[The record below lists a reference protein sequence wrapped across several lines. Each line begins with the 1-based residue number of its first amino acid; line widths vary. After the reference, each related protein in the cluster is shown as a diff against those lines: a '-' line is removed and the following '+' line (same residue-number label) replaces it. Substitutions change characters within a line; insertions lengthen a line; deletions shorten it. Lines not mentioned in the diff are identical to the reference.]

1 MFVCLYS
8 FSIHILYHD
17 ICMFFNI
24 YIHYFYFVLSSPLL
38 REWTFRTVF
47 CNHFIALFLN
57 NTILIICFYEIR
69 KLKQIYYPLCVR
81 LKKHT
86 NLFIH
91 TRITSYT
98 LLMLGIQ
105 YVFVAALFGLHHTPW
120 HLLFAHTI
128 LLLLCVNIIGLQ
140 FHHKSNL
147 LYILLPIS
155 LNLIEHYLIFN

>member
-1 MFVCLYS
+1 MMVKGTVVYILMMLYLFFVHVPHQVD
-8 FSIHILYHD
+8 FV
-17 ICMFFNI
+17 
-24 YIHYFYFVLSSPLL
+24 YIITS
-38 REWTFRTVF
+38 
-47 CNHFIALFLN
+47 NHFIALFLN

-86 NLFIH
+86 NLYIH

-120 HLLFAHTI
+120 HLLFAH
-128 LLLLCVNIIGLQ
+128 
-140 FHHKSNL
+140 S
-147 LYILLPIS
+147 S
-155 LNLIEHYLIFN
+155 

>member
-1 MFVCLYS
+1 MMIKGTVVYILMMLYLFFVHVPHQVD
-8 FSIHILYHD
+8 FV
-17 ICMFFNI
+17 
-24 YIHYFYFVLSSPLL
+24 YIITS
-38 REWTFRTVF
+38 
-47 CNHFIALFLN
+47 NHFIALFLN

-128 LLLLCVNIIGLQ
+128 LLLLCVNITGLQ
-140 FHHKSNL
+140 FHHKSNI

>member
-1 MFVCLYS
+1 MIKGTVVYILMMLYLFFVHVPHQVD
-8 FSIHILYHD
+8 FV
-17 ICMFFNI
+17 
-24 YIHYFYFVLSSPLL
+24 YIITS
-38 REWTFRTVF
+38 
-47 CNHFIALFLN
+47 NHFIALFLN

-86 NLFIH
+86 NLYIH

-128 LLLLCVNIIGLQ
+128 LLLLCVNITGLQ
-140 FHHKSNL
+140 FHHKSNI

-155 LNLIEHYLIFN
+155 LNIIEHYLIFN

>member
-1 MFVCLYS
+1 MMIKGTVVYILMMLYLFFVHVPHQVD
-8 FSIHILYHD
+8 FV
-17 ICMFFNI
+17 
-24 YIHYFYFVLSSPLL
+24 YIITS
-38 REWTFRTVF
+38 
-47 CNHFIALFLN
+47 NHFIALFLN

-69 KLKQIYYPLCVR
+69 RLKQIYYPLCVR

-86 NLFIH
+86 NLYIH

-120 HLLFAHTI
+120 HLLLTHTI
-128 LLLLCVNIIGLQ
+128 LLLLCANITGLQ

-155 LNLIEHYLIFN
+155 LNIIEHYLIFN

>member
-1 MFVCLYS
+1 MMVKGTVVYILMMLYLFFVHVPHQVD
-8 FSIHILYHD
+8 FV
-17 ICMFFNI
+17 
-24 YIHYFYFVLSSPLL
+24 YIITS
-38 REWTFRTVF
+38 
-47 CNHFIALFLN
+47 NHFIALFLN

-128 LLLLCVNIIGLQ
+128 LLLLCVNITGLQ
-140 FHHKSNL
+140 FHHKSNI

>member
-1 MFVCLYS
+1 MMIKGTVVYILMMLYLFFVHVPHQVD
-8 FSIHILYHD
+8 FV
-17 ICMFFNI
+17 
-24 YIHYFYFVLSSPLL
+24 YIITS
-38 REWTFRTVF
+38 
-47 CNHFIALFLN
+47 NHFIALFLN
-57 NTILIICFYEIR
+57 NTILIICFHEIR

-86 NLFIH
+86 NLYIH

-140 FHHKSNL
+140 FQHKSNL

>member
-1 MFVCLYS
+1 MMIKGTVVYILMMLYLFFVHVPHQVD
-8 FSIHILYHD
+8 FV
-17 ICMFFNI
+17 
-24 YIHYFYFVLSSPLL
+24 YIITS
-38 REWTFRTVF
+38 
-47 CNHFIALFLN
+47 NHFIALFLN

-69 KLKQIYYPLCVR
+69 RLKQIYYPLCVR

-86 NLFIH
+86 NLYIH

-105 YVFVAALFGLHHTPW
+105 YIFVAALFGLHHTPW

-128 LLLLCVNIIGLQ
+128 LLFLCVNITGLQ

>member
-1 MFVCLYS
+1 MMVKGTVVYILMMLYLFFVHVPHQVD
-8 FSIHILYHD
+8 FV
-17 ICMFFNI
+17 
-24 YIHYFYFVLSSPLL
+24 YIITS
-38 REWTFRTVF
+38 
-47 CNHFIALFLN
+47 NHFIALFLN

-86 NLFIH
+86 NLYIH
-91 TRITSYT
+91 TRITSYA

-105 YVFVAALFGLHHTPW
+105 YIFVAALFGLHHTPW

-140 FHHKSNL
+140 FQHKSNL
-147 LYILLPIS
+147 LYIFLPIS

>member
-1 MFVCLYS
+1 MMIKGTVVYILMMLYLFFVHVPHQVD
-8 FSIHILYHD
+8 FV
-17 ICMFFNI
+17 
-24 YIHYFYFVLSSPLL
+24 YIITS
-38 REWTFRTVF
+38 
-47 CNHFIALFLN
+47 NHFIALFLN

-86 NLFIH
+86 NLYIH

-105 YVFVAALFGLHHTPW
+105 YVFVAALFGLHHTTW
-120 HLLFAHTI
+120 HLLFAHTF
-128 LLLLCVNIIGLQ
+128 LLLLCVNITGLQ

>member
-1 MFVCLYS
+1 MMIKGTVVYILMMLYLFFVHVPYQVD
-8 FSIHILYHD
+8 FV
-17 ICMFFNI
+17 
-24 YIHYFYFVLSSPLL
+24 YIITS
-38 REWTFRTVF
+38 
-47 CNHFIALFLN
+47 NHFIALFLN

-69 KLKQIYYPLCVR
+69 RLKQIYYPLCVR

-86 NLFIH
+86 NLYIH

-105 YVFVAALFGLHHTPW
+105 YIFVAALFGLHHTPW
-120 HLLFAHTI
+120 HLLLTHTI
-128 LLLLCVNIIGLQ
+128 LLLLCANITGLQ